1 MATNKKKFSVG
12 GNTHNAVPQI
22 IEAQRAEMKKQLSEQ
37 TSRFDLRTEAKSFL
51 LSEFSEYL
59 RKRADLEFQY
69 AKDLEKIGDKL
80 ERNLA
85 KEAQVKYFPSV
96 TGFIHQISAQTKII
110 SQQRMAYT
118 EMLQSDLAVRLELM
132 ARDAKYINS
141 KMKNVIV
148 EIHDDYLRQIRDLHE
163 TAREYS
169 QVNDTFQKCQDKHQ
183 RAKQSKDKNPN
194 KKGVATREET
204 LYNLVIEA
212 RNRKL
217 KAKVDLELSIAD
229 VNSTSSCYFNEG
241 IHQILEVLDLD
252 FHEGLI
258 RLATAQHQ
266 LEFWLYKSAGSA
278 VDKTL
283 SSSHSISFADDEK
296 EFLFH
301 NSEPFKPALHFANE
315 AANQEE
321 LMAAVSDV
329 PTYQEMYRKSVENL
343 RLSNVT
349 IEEEKKTLQFM
360 NSKNL
365 SEERHVFLPK
375 PAPLPDGSNPYLLDI
390 PGQGPQGDAWRQ
402 LNESKKDQ
410 FMEYYF
416 QKLRAF
422 LMHKDLNCRVKQRV
436 GILETTLENSGASL
450 QLAKVPTSEIPE
462 LFKGHIQ
469 KYIQITGCQIP
480 PIIRHC
486 VEAILSQGLELEGL
500 FRIPGPAGIIDEYK
514 MEFEAGL
521 NPLALTGSP
530 ESLDLYAVAG
540 VLKAYLRDLKE
551 PLFPCDDYDNFLSC
565 CRIVELESR
574 VSAIKECVSKLSRE
588 IVRVMAYLF
597 TFLAKVASYSYA
609 NKMNSVNLAT
619 VFGPTL
625 SRAPPGTN
633 YLQQQMDIVFQNIL
647 MQTCIDHHLDI
658 FPASSLTGDNSTNNN
673 NVDET
678 ADIIREPPH
687 SQLINEDVKRE
698 PVLSTNTEISAVN
711 SERIPQSA
719 DAEVVIGQEATT
731 GDPEAIEDN
740 IFPADQ
746 DNKDSTSSSGSE
758 EIDIDSLRTARAIY
772 NFTARNDKELSV
784 KKGDILKVI
793 SLTPDNNWW
802 EGIIGDKSGFIP
814 STYIVLLDEE
824 SADLTEQIPIGPE
837 EVEDFTGTSEPPLQS
852 GSLESGVVK
861 NMASHMALKG
871 ADDMKSLPISFPAQ
885 NVGVSPH
892 QAKFFMGEVAQTN
905 KIPPPVR
912 QKPSLR
918 DKKPRAMTSTTSP
931 KHQIGLLQE
940 HAQLVEKKKQLRH
953 ESDS

>member
-1 MATNKKKFSVG
+1 MATNKKKFSIT

-22 IEAQRAEMKKQLSEQ
+22 IESQRAEMKKQLSEQ
-37 TSRFDLRTEAKSFL
+37 ITRFDLRTEAKSFL

-85 KEAQVKYFPSV
+85 KEAQVKFFPSV
-96 TGFIHQISAQTKII
+96 TGFIHQMSAQTKVI

-141 KMKNVIV
+141 KMKSVIV
-148 EIHDDYLRQIRDLHE
+148 EMHDDYLKQIKDLHE
-163 TAREYS
+163 VAREYS
-169 QVNDTFQKCQDKHQ
+169 QVNDAFQRCQDKHQ
-183 RAKQSKDKNPN
+183 KAKQSRDKNPT
-194 KKGVATREET
+194 KKGVATREES

-241 IHQILEVLDLD
+241 IHQIIEVLDLD

-266 LEFWLYKSAGSA
+266 LEFWLYKSAGFA

-283 SSSHSISFADDEK
+283 SSSHSISFSDDEK

-315 AANQEE
+315 TANQDE

-329 PTYQEMYRKSVENL
+329 PTYQEMYRKSVEDL
-343 RLSNVT
+343 RLSNAT
-349 IEEEKKTLQFM
+349 IEEENKTLHFM
-360 NSKNL
+360 NTKNL
-365 SEERHVFLPK
+365 SEERHVFHPK
-375 PAPLPDGSNPYLLDI
+375 PALLPEGANQYLLEI
-390 PGQGPQGDAWRQ
+390 PGQGPQGDTWRQ
-402 LNESKKDQ
+402 LNDSKKDQ

-422 LMHKDLNCRVKQRV
+422 LMRKEMNCRVKQRV
-436 GILETTLENSGASL
+436 GILEVTLENSGASL
-450 QLAKVPTSEIPE
+450 QLAKVPTAEIPE

-486 VEAILSQGLELEGL
+486 VEAILSHGLELEGL

-521 NPLALTGSP
+521 NPLALTSNP
-530 ESLDLYAVAG
+530 ENLDLYAVAG
-540 VLKAYLRDLKE
+540 VLKSYLRDLKE
-551 PLFPCDDYDNFLSC
+551 PLFPCDEYDNFLSC
-565 CRIVELESR
+565 CRIVEISFR
-574 VSAIKECVSKLSRE
+574 VASITECVSKLPRE
-588 IVRVMAYLF
+588 IIRVMAYLF
-597 TFLAKVASYSYA
+597 SFLAKVASYSHA

-647 MQTCIDHHLDI
+647 MQTCIDHHLEI
-658 FPASSLTGDNSTNNN
+658 FPASALGDNATNNN
-673 NVDET
+673 NIKDSVTQNDANSEIT
-678 ADIIREPPH
+678 D
-687 SQLINEDVKRE
+687 QLIDEDTNRE
-698 PVLSTNTEISAVN
+698 TVLSPNTEVSAVD
-711 SERIPQSA
+711 SESRVSQSA
-719 DAEVVIGQEATT
+719 DTDETPT
-731 GDPEAIEDN
+731 GDQELATEENPPEPTGAEDSK
-740 IFPADQ
+740 ADSC
-746 DNKDSTSSSGSE
+746 STSSE
-758 EIDIDSLRTARAIY
+758 EIDIDTLRSAKAIY
-772 NFTARNDKELSV
+772 SFTARNEKELTV
-784 KKGDILKVI
+784 KKGEVLKVI

-814 STYIVLLDEE
+814 STYIMLLDEV
-824 SADLTEQIPIGPE
+824 SNRLADWN
-837 EVEDFTGTSEPPLQS
+837 
-852 GSLESGVVK
+852 VV
-861 NMASHMALKG
+861 
-871 ADDMKSLPISFPAQ
+871 
-885 NVGVSPH
+885 
-892 QAKFFMGEVAQTN
+892 
-905 KIPPPVR
+905 
-912 QKPSLR
+912 
-918 DKKPRAMTSTTSP
+918 
-931 KHQIGLLQE
+931 
-940 HAQLVEKKKQLRH
+940 
-953 ESDS
+953 